1 MAGATLDHDMPAVR
15 EATGADLDGI
25 CALGAAVN
33 AIHHEAWPHV
43 FAPAAPAHRDRA
55 HWARFIASGHATTFI
70 AVDARGV
77 LGYAVVDLVEESHS
91 LLQPLRFGR
100 IGSIGIAPSH
110 QRLGLG
116 RALMRAAETWAQA
129 RGASETRLEVWTF
142 NVAAI
147 APYAELGYAVRSHNM
162 AKSLTPAPDV
172 TTQVHDYG
180 VP

>member
-1 MAGATLDHDMPAVR
+1 VLIWTASARSASQSTPSI
-15 EATGADLDGI
+15 TGRGR
-25 CALGAAVN
+25 
-33 AIHHEAWPHV
+33 V
-43 FAPAAPAHRDRA
+43 FAPAAPAHRDCA

-70 AVDARGV
+70 AVDTRSV

-110 QRLGLG
+110 QCLGLG
-116 RALMRAAETWAQA
+116 RALMRAAKTSAQA
-129 RGASETRLEVWTF
+129 RGASEIRLEVWTF

-147 APYAELGYAVRSHNM
+147 ALYAELGYALRSHNM
-162 AKSLTPAPDV
+162 AKSLTPAPEV

-180 VP
+180 IP